1 MGAKVAKLSEREL
14 IYSKSFNFESL
25 NESHKEDI
33 QMNMKSLFLSWLQV
47 QVNLNAQFRFVRL
60 NLL

>member
-47 QVNLNAQFRFVRL
+47 QSSMLSFGS
-60 NLL
+60 